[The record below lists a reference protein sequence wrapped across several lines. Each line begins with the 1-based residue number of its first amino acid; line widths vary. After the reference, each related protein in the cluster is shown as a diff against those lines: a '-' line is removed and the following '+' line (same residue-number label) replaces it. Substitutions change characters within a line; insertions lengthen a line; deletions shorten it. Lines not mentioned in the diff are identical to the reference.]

1 VYGNSDVETP
11 HLRNLANDG
20 VRYDRHFCPFPICTP
35 SRYSLLSGKPV
46 HEHEGWTNHS
56 TLNPEVQTLPKEL
69 LKHGYT
75 TSACGKMHFTPTYL
89 DVGFQRMKLC
99 EQLGPGRWD
108 DDYHRYLMEKNE
120 IDFLDILDQR
130 PEYRRYATEEY
141 WRRFGSMPTNLREE
155 DTSTAWIGR
164 QALDELESWGGGEP
178 NFLMVGFRGPHHPF
192 DPPGEWLERYNE
204 DELELLPGWTDR
216 LPERDASYGSGHFD
230 YSDLTPAGLRK
241 VMAHYYASIS
251 HIDSYVG
258 KMIETLKR
266 RGLYDRTMII
276 YTSDH
281 GEYMGFHHMLLKGN
295 YMYDPVMRI
304 PLVIKYPENRD
315 AGTADSTLSMNT
327 QMPATILKT
336 LGLPE
341 QPELGRSPLDTP
353 RSYVFAHAEEG
364 KWGMVRSECYKL
376 LRNNDSGERLLFDL
390 RNDPFELED
399 ISDTSEMEELMEEMT
414 AALTR
419 WQGGERPRV
428 RVYLD
433 ENAPIAPAHNARPGS
448 PELRE
453 PLIRYY
459 ADRFRAELKG

>member
-1 VYGNSDVETP
+1 
-11 HLRNLANDG
+11 
-20 VRYDRHFCPFPICTP
+20 
-35 SRYSLLSGKPV
+35 
-46 HEHEGWTNHS
+46 
-56 TLNPEVQTLPKEL
+56 
-69 LKHGYT
+69 
-75 TSACGKMHFTPTYL
+75 
-89 DVGFQRMKLC
+89 
-99 EQLGPGRWD
+99 
-108 DDYHRYLMEKNE
+108 
-120 IDFLDILDQR
+120 
-130 PEYRRYATEEY
+130 
-141 WRRFGSMPTNLREE
+141 
-155 DTSTAWIGR
+155 
-164 QALDELESWGGGEP
+164 
-178 NFLMVGFRGPHHPF
+178 
-192 DPPGEWLERYNE
+192 
-204 DELELLPGWTDR
+204 
-216 LPERDASYGSGHFD
+216 
-230 YSDLTPAGLRK
+230 
-241 VMAHYYASIS
+241 
-251 HIDSYVG
+251 
-258 KMIETLKR
+258 
-266 RGLYDRTMII
+266 
-276 YTSDH
+276 
-281 GEYMGFHHMLLKGN
+281 MGFHHMLLKGN